1 MRIKTRLAKL
11 ESKANAGGLPLAVRA
26 WLGEALSPTERKQ
39 AAIEAAQPL
48 APIDWNV
55 VSKEMQEWL
64 RQ

>member
-1 MRIKTRLAKL
+1 MMIKTRLARL
-11 ESKANAGGLPLAVRA
+11 ESKANVGGLSLAVRA
-26 WLGEALSPTERKQ
+26 WLGEALSPAEQKR

-48 APIDWNV
+48 APIDWNN